1 MIKIRNLT
9 KIYNKNK
16 ENSCVA
22 INNINLDL
30 PNKGFVFII
39 GKSGSGKSTL
49 LNMIGTLDSVTSGDI
64 IVNGVNIAR
73 LKEQETQNYRCFELG
88 FIFQNYILL
97 DELTVKENIA
107 LASDLVHNHDE
118 ELLDNIIKAV
128 ELEGMEN
135 KYPNELS
142 GGQRQRVA
150 IARALIKNPEML
162 LCDEPTGNLDFKISK
177 QILKLLKDFSKDRLV
192 IIVSHNIQDAETY
205 ADRIIELEEG
215 TILSDKTRSHL
226 IKNEFNI
233 SDNIVTLPHHKDL
246 SKEEVIKLNEYAKE
260 NKFVVE
266 QHSGS
271 FVNSEEINEDDK
283 ITTIK
288 ESFLSSQNQLKISR
302 MFSRKN
308 KAMALYTIFIT
319 MLFISLLFVMEMFVM
334 FDANN
339 SLKNTFSENPVLIS
353 SSRTLKKGTISS
365 SYINSI
371 DEEKINVFYE
381 NGYQGNIYKI
391 YNNTLNMNNSS
402 FEKNL
407 LLTFDGQFKN
417 GYLPETLGLVC
428 CDEELLLSKFG
439 VDGEVIFLEGSL
451 EEGKSKHIITDYI
464 ADKLILMK
472 DYSGTADYSGVY
484 QKYNSSYGGIV
495 YTGYKERYGD
505 IIEQLTIATE
515 NGTLQKYLNDN
526 RNNKQLKSFLNEIFS
541 CLGYTYMISN
551 DYYND
556 FNGKVEYFSIGNCFY
571 QKDGEDAIFVSE
583 SGNTYTIS
591 KNLVSNE
598 VSFKFT
604 DYNTI
609 FGTSYTEYNLNTF
622 VPHSVK
628 IYKCSNVIDGEK
640 IAEYEIYIKALN
652 NAKTY
657 CSKEGI
663 KNIFDLNMNCI
674 GLMFDNIEQENI
686 ILKTAN
692 ELDLIVFNQDTSK
705 TSAIY
710 TVISIFKGLIY
721 FVIGLL
727 LVFSIVHII
736 LYGIT
741 SIKKNSYEIGVLKS
755 LGTKSKYI
763 NRIFLIKVFI
773 VGLIIGGISIIGIC
787 ITCLISDKLL
797 IFAFE
802 KVLRATLFD
811 LKIIS
816 ISPLLIFINILLVW
830 AVSLISS
837 LIPILYLKKIK
848 PLDILRENKK

>member
-1 MIKIRNLT
+1 M
-9 KIYNKNK
+9 
-16 ENSCVA
+16 
-22 INNINLDL
+22 
-30 PNKGFVFII
+30 
-39 GKSGSGKSTL
+39 
-49 LNMIGTLDSVTSGDI
+49 
-64 IVNGVNIAR
+64 
-73 LKEQETQNYRCFELG
+73 
-88 FIFQNYILL
+88 
-97 DELTVKENIA
+97 
-107 LASDLVHNHDE
+107 
-118 ELLDNIIKAV
+118 
-128 ELEGMEN
+128 
-135 KYPNELS
+135 
-142 GGQRQRVA
+142 
-150 IARALIKNPEML
+150 
-162 LCDEPTGNLDFKISK
+162 
-177 QILKLLKDFSKDRLV
+177 
-192 IIVSHNIQDAETY
+192 
-205 ADRIIELEEG
+205 
-215 TILSDKTRSHL
+215 
-226 IKNEFNI
+226 
-233 SDNIVTLPHHKDL
+233 
-246 SKEEVIKLNEYAKE
+246 
-260 NKFVVE
+260 
-266 QHSGS
+266 
-271 FVNSEEINEDDK
+271 
-283 ITTIK
+283 
-288 ESFLSSQNQLKISR
+288 SQ
-302 MFSRKN
+302 
-308 KAMALYTIFIT
+308 
-319 MLFISLLFVMEMFVM
+319 
-334 FDANN
+334 
-339 SLKNTFSENPVLIS
+339 
-353 SSRTLKKGTISS
+353 
-365 SYINSI
+365 
-371 DEEKINVFYE
+371 
-381 NGYQGNIYKI
+381 
-391 YNNTLNMNNSS
+391 
-402 FEKNL
+402 
-407 LLTFDGQFKN
+407 
-417 GYLPETLGLVC
+417 
-428 CDEELLLSKFG
+428 
-439 VDGEVIFLEGSL
+439 
-451 EEGKSKHIITDYI
+451 
-464 ADKLILMK
+464 
-472 DYSGTADYSGVY
+472 
-484 QKYNSSYGGIV
+484 
-495 YTGYKERYGD
+495 
-505 IIEQLTIATE
+505 

-571 QKDGEDAIFVSE
+571 QKDGEDSVFVSE

-628 IYKCSNVIDGEK
+628 IYKCSNVTDGEK